1 MDKKDKS
8 ANIYISVSWDNLTQ
22 ASGQRDENIK
32 LPQMIMTAIKHIPG
46 FKDKLPL
53 PGILK

>member
-32 LPQMIMTAIKHIPG
+32 LPQMIMTAIKHIPS
-46 FKDKLPL
+46 FKDTLPQ